1 MSDKAL
7 EQRRANAPIAKA
19 AAEGKCT
26 GPRTEEGKAASSR
39 NGWKHGRFS
48 AINRAHFG
56 LGATHVAKL
65 FGKPCQTTCPFH
77 PENPDRTEAP
87 CSLVLDGL
95 TRAGGPCLDKTVYV
109 HALDSLMSAMADGDM
124 DGMHGLLA
132 TELASNMQVLQ
143 SIRQTIADFGVV
155 MPQYAITKE
164 GELIRDADGK
174 PFVLDMKA
182 NPVLAHL
189 IKFSESLQI
198 NFTEVLATP
207 RARQKVKDDDDATD
221 AFQKLI
227 GAIALR
233 GAKKLPR
240 TIEPGED
247 DET

>member
-1 MSDKAL
+1 MSEKAL
-7 EQRRANAPIAKA
+7 EQRRANAPIASA
-19 AAEGKCT
+19 AAEGKHT
-26 GPRTEEGKAASSR
+26 GPITDEGKAASSR
-39 NGWKHGRFS
+39 NAWKHGRHS

-65 FGKPCQTTCPFH
+65 FGKPCQTTCPYH
-77 PENPDRTEAP
+77 PDNPDRTEAP

-143 SIRQTIADFGVV
+143 NIRQTIAEFGV
-155 MPQYAITKE
+155 MIPQYATTKE
-164 GELIRDADGK
+164 GELLRDADGK

-198 NFTEVLATP
+198 NFSEVLATP
-207 RARQKVKDDDDATD
+207 RAREKLKSEDDA
-221 AFQKLI
+221 AGALQQLI
-227 GAIALR
+227 GAIAFK

-247 DET
+247 DDA